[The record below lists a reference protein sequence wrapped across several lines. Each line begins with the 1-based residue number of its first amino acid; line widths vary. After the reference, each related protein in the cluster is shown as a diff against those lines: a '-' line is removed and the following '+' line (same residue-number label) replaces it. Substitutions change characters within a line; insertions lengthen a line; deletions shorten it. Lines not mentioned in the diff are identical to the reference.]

1 MQWLSRPF
9 IRVSLSHTN
18 TSYRHRT
25 HTVIPPFSSSNTS
38 ISQLFAVMRQWV
50 PQTQRNMSSLSREV
64 RHWYLPSLPLF
75 ILLLF
80 ISHSLPLFSLPSI
93 PPPPSLPPSQ
103 VLRRGA
109 NVNDRDGLTDLSLL
123 HFACKSGAPGVGNV
137 NAALNLVN
145 SLLNKVLSFI
155 YGREEISEFN
165 WDVLIM

>member
-18 TSYRHRT
+18 ISYRHRT
-25 HTVIPPFSSSNTS
+25 HTVIPSFSSSNTS

-75 ILLLF
+75 I
-80 ISHSLPLFSLPSI
+80 SHSLPSI
-93 PPPPSLPPSQ
+93 FPPHPPPSLSPSQ